1 MNTESITRSLEQ
13 FCGDFIIEDG
23 KLFFNSN
30 LLVSIIP
37 SDGKITISWETP
49 TGQTRAKGYYVDT
62 LDDVID
68 VWSEYRY
75 QAARINRLFKAAL
88 SKSAI

>member
-1 MNTESITRSLEQ
+1 MNTESITQSLEQ

-37 SDGKITISWETP
+37 SDGKIT
-49 TGQTRAKGYYVDT
+49 T
-62 LDDVID
+62 L
-68 VWSEYRY
+68 S
-75 QAARINRLFKAAL
+75 
-88 SKSAI
+88 